1 MCKIIVAISFFA
13 FVSAAHGA
21 TKEERLAAL
30 ESIALYEPS
39 DMVDEEEV
47 ILLSTDRIIG
57 SYTEGSVIYE
67 NDEGYYV
74 VDENEESKRRE
85 ENFALAESLFD
96 E

>member
-1 MCKIIVAISFFA
+1 MFYSIDRIVEEVA
-13 FVSAAHGA
+13 FCIG
-21 TKEERLAAL
+21 
-30 ESIALYEPS
+30 
-39 DMVDEEEV
+39 DEEEV
-47 ILLSTDRIIG
+47 LLLSTDRIIG